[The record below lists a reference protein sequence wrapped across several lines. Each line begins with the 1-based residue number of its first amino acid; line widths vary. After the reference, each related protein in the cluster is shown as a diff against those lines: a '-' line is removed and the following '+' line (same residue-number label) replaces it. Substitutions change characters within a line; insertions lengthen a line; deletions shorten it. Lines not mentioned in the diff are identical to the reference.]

1 MIDYKYIRKPSFVGL
16 LFWYR
21 GDFANTMELDE
32 TTAREY
38 VGIKDQREG
47 KGEVE
52 EQLQFDFWGRN
63 IREIRALAL
72 PDQHCLEPL
81 MAGGFENPE
90 FEAFK
95 RNYEIRKF

>member
-21 GDFANTMELDE
+21 GDFANTMELGE

-47 KGEVE
+47 KE
-52 EQLQFDFWGRN
+52 EQLQFDFWGEKRTRN
-63 IREIRALAL
+63 SSAGVAGPTL
-72 PDQHCLEPL
+72 PRTPY
-81 MAGGFENPE
+81 G
-90 FEAFK
+90 
-95 RNYEIRKF
+95 RRI